1 MSTEKKWYVV
11 YTRPRWEKK
20 VSSLLTKKS
29 VSNYCPLNRVIRQW
43 ADRKK
48 TVHEPL
54 FTSYV
59 FIHACEA
66 EHLTIKQTDGVLD
79 FVYWL
84 GKPAVI
90 RNEEMDTL
98 KSFLDDNY
106 NVRLEKIK
114 VNINDKVRIMS
125 GPLMLREGEVL
136 EVKNKTVK
144 VFLPS
149 LGYAMVAEVRTAE
162 VEIIDPALRTQKS
175 TSIAQVS

>member
-20 VSSLLTKKS
+20 VSALLMKKS
-29 VSNYCPLNRVIRQW
+29 VTNYCPLNKVVRQW

-59 FIHACEA
+59 FIHANEG
-66 EHLTIKQTDGVLD
+66 EHLTVKQTDGVLD

-84 GKPAVI
+84 GRPAVI

-98 KSFLDDNY
+98 KSFLEHNY

-114 VNINDKVRIMS
+114 VNINDKVRIIS

-136 EVKNKTVK
+136 EVKHKTVK
-144 VFLPS
+144 VYLPS

-162 VEIIDPALRTQKS
+162 VEIIDQILHTQKN
-175 TSIAQVS
+175 TNIAQVR